1 MSGPSL
7 VLRPA
12 TWHRWWANALLAM
25 LIGAFLLF
33 LIRPGGARAIMLVV
47 VFLLVLP
54 GVTSSLRR
62 AVIDTDGIRIGRR
75 RVDWADVLV
84 VDTAKAE
91 VVTRHPRRI
100 SLPGRL
106 EPADLTP
113 FAPDHVKVA

>member
-1 MSGPSL
+1 MSGPAL

-12 TWHRWWANALLAM
+12 MWHRWWANALLAL
-25 LIGAFLLF
+25 LIGAFVLF
-33 LIRPGGARAIMLVV
+33 IIRPGGGRAIMLVA
-47 VFLLVLP
+47 VFVLVLP

-62 AVIDTDGIRIGRR
+62 AVIDGDGIRIGRR

-91 VVTRHPRRI
+91 VLTRHPRRL
-100 SLPGRL
+100 SLPGRI
-106 EPADLTP
+106 EPADLLP